1 MVFIKKLEIFGFKS
15 FGLKN
20 IILNFQKGLIV
31 VTGPNGSGKSNIL
44 DAILFALGENSPKA
58 LRVDKFQSLFHDN
71 TNSNDKNRIVRVS
84 LTFDNSDRGIPID
97 KDAVT
102 ITREMYGSN
111 SGESQYNI
119 NGKKV
124 TRNNI
129 MELLEIVVASP
140 NKLNIVQQ
148 GMITRISELNSEER
162 RKIIEDIIGLAYFD
176 EKKNQALKQLE
187 ESDRRLEIALS
198 KMDDVKNRIDET
210 ESERNDQYRFIQIEK
225 EMKRLRAI
233 KISGKINKISK
244 DITEI
249 RERKEVKKNSINSV
263 MEEIN
268 KINQHLE
275 QINNEKEQYV
285 NLADKSNKEKEEL
298 EKKLSSV
305 IYQYERTNAIIKE
318 YQYHLNQTIQR
329 ESKNLVE
336 QQLQNK
342 KIKEYE
348 DQLIYLSNSIDLE
361 KKRIQ
366 EIEKE
371 LEIIGQEIERKDK
384 VNLNELDKKRFLEIR
399 LSKLVRIKGEFEVSI
414 ARYEEKIKN
423 LPDKIKNND
432 SLIIKLLSEIKEI
445 ERTMSQG
452 NFELKEIE
460 LSVKSTKNTL
470 NNINTE
476 LSSISSDLEI
486 SRKTIDTADR
496 TILKYEEKMLLAK
509 NIMTE
514 DYAIATLLKDF
525 KNLGIIGYVYNLL
538 KWDEKYQKA
547 IIASGN
553 EWMKSIVVKDIKSM
567 VALAEFSKNKG
578 ISFLKIIPME
588 ILKIG
593 KSKKIPNDPS
603 VLGILSKFVNSEVNN
618 LADFLF
624 GNIVLTKN
632 PVSAYILSRYGYKA
646 VSISGEIFFPNL
658 SLMQFDYG
666 SKISD
671 LTKDI
676 LLSDSIEG
684 LKNNLEK
691 LKRLTKLKNS
701 EVYNINE
708 EKLRK
713 ENQLN
718 SYNLQI
724 SEWNKKIIVENNKK
738 NKHQQDYVTIITNN
752 IENSDAINK
761 ITNTLKRF
769 RSRSI
774 IIENTI
780 NRLKKEIEQ
789 IEKEKEFE
797 NLTQLNV
804 QKKEM
809 VNDLEIKNKKV
820 RQLLL
825 NQSILKNNLENT
837 NIQYQKLIDEKE
849 NMEIEKENKQVIV
862 EKSKRELIEVEE
874 SLRKL
879 REKENEVIQLNS
891 STYAKTQEF
900 DRIYRRLTEN
910 EKKANKELSILEKEV
925 AIINKDLLDF
935 QNQKINQ
942 INDLQ
947 ELGYKEILESFDVER
962 LYQDLKIE
970 YESIREKIN
979 LRADET
985 YLEIIDGYRGMSN
998 KKNQLEEERKSI
1010 VKFIEETGKEKEFV
1024 FTNALKKV
1032 DEDIRKTFSS
1042 ITGGNAWLELEDQ
1055 ENIFSGGILLIV
1067 QFPNKQSR
1075 ESTSLSGGEK
1085 TMAGIVFL
1093 LALQSLK
1100 PSPFYLMDEVDAHL
1114 DAQNTERLSKILLLR
1129 SGNNQIIMVTLKDS
1143 TVAKSDLIYGVYPK
1157 NGISQ
1162 VVKYN
1167 HPSKV
1172 KLIE

>member
-1 MVFIKKLEIFGFKS
+1 
-15 FGLKN
+15 
-20 IILNFQKGLIV
+20 
-31 VTGPNGSGKSNIL
+31 
-44 DAILFALGENSPKA
+44 
-58 LRVDKFQSLFHDN
+58 
-71 TNSNDKNRIVRVS
+71 
-84 LTFDNSDRGIPID
+84 
-97 KDAVT
+97 
-102 ITREMYGSN
+102 
-111 SGESQYNI
+111 
-119 NGKKV
+119 
-124 TRNNI
+124 
-129 MELLEIVVASP
+129 
-140 NKLNIVQQ
+140 
-148 GMITRISELNSEER
+148 
-162 RKIIEDIIGLAYFD
+162 
-176 EKKNQALKQLE
+176 
-187 ESDRRLEIALS
+187 
-198 KMDDVKNRIDET
+198 
-210 ESERNDQYRFIQIEK
+210 
-225 EMKRLRAI
+225 
-233 KISGKINKISK
+233 
-244 DITEI
+244 
-249 RERKEVKKNSINSV
+249 
-263 MEEIN
+263 
-268 KINQHLE
+268 
-275 QINNEKEQYV
+275 
-285 NLADKSNKEKEEL
+285 
-298 EKKLSSV
+298 
-305 IYQYERTNAIIKE
+305 
-318 YQYHLNQTIQR
+318 
-329 ESKNLVE
+329 
-336 QQLQNK
+336 
-342 KIKEYE
+342 
-348 DQLIYLSNSIDLE
+348 
-361 KKRIQ
+361 
-366 EIEKE
+366 
-371 LEIIGQEIERKDK
+371 
-384 VNLNELDKKRFLEIR
+384 
-399 LSKLVRIKGEFEVSI
+399 
-414 ARYEEKIKN
+414 
-423 LPDKIKNND
+423 
-432 SLIIKLLSEIKEI
+432 
-445 ERTMSQG
+445 
-452 NFELKEIE
+452 
-460 LSVKSTKNTL
+460 
-470 NNINTE
+470 
-476 LSSISSDLEI
+476 
-486 SRKTIDTADR
+486 
-496 TILKYEEKMLLAK
+496 
-509 NIMTE
+509 
-514 DYAIATLLKDF
+514 TLLKDF

-588 ILKIG
+588 LLKTG
-593 KSKKIPNDPS
+593 KSKKIPDDPS
-603 VLGILSKFVNSEVNN
+603 VLGILSRFVNSEVNN

-684 LKNNLEK
+684 LKINLEK

-701 EVYNINE
+701 EIYNINE

-738 NKHQQDYVTIITNN
+738 NKYQQDYGSMITNN

-761 ITNTLKRF
+761 ITNTLKRS

-825 NQSILKNNLENT
+825 NQSILKNNLENI
-837 NIQYQKLIDEKE
+837 NIQYQKLIDEKKD
-849 NMEIEKENKQVIV
+849 MEIEKENKQVIL

-874 SLRKL
+874 NLRRL

-910 EKKANKELSILEKEV
+910 EKKANKELSLLEKEV

-1055 ENIFSGGILLIV
+1055 ENIFSEGILLIV

-1114 DAQNTERLSKILLLR
+1114 DAQNTERLSK
-1129 SGNNQIIMVTLKDS
+1129 
-1143 TVAKSDLIYGVYPK
+1143 
-1157 NGISQ
+1157 
-1162 VVKYN
+1162 
-1167 HPSKV
+1167 
-1172 KLIE
+1172 

>member
-1 MVFIKKLEIFGFKS
+1 
-15 FGLKN
+15 
-20 IILNFQKGLIV
+20 
-31 VTGPNGSGKSNIL
+31 
-44 DAILFALGENSPKA
+44 
-58 LRVDKFQSLFHDN
+58 
-71 TNSNDKNRIVRVS
+71 
-84 LTFDNSDRGIPID
+84 
-97 KDAVT
+97 
-102 ITREMYGSN
+102 
-111 SGESQYNI
+111 
-119 NGKKV
+119 
-124 TRNNI
+124 
-129 MELLEIVVASP
+129 
-140 NKLNIVQQ
+140 
-148 GMITRISELNSEER
+148 
-162 RKIIEDIIGLAYFD
+162 
-176 EKKNQALKQLE
+176 
-187 ESDRRLEIALS
+187 EIALS

-210 ESERNDQYRFIQIEK
+210 ESERNDQHRFIQIEN

-249 RERKEVKKNSINSV
+249 RERKEVKKNSINSI

-305 IYQYERTNAIIKE
+305 IYHYERTNAIIKE
-318 YQYHLNQTIQR
+318 YQYHLNQTTQR
-329 ESKNLVE
+329 ENKNLVE
-336 QQLQNK
+336 QQLQDK

-371 LEIIGQEIERKDK
+371 LEVIGQEIERKDK
-384 VNLNELDKKRFLEIR
+384 VNLNELDKKRFLETR
-399 LSKLVRIKGEFEVSI
+399 LSKLVRIKGEFEVGI

-423 LPDKIKNND
+423 LSDKIKNND

-445 ERTMSQG
+445 ERTISQG
-452 NFELKEIE
+452 NFELKEID
-460 LSVKSTKNTL
+460 LSIKSTKNTL
-470 NNINTE
+470 NNINAE
-476 LSSISSDLEI
+476 LSSISNDLEI
-486 SRKTIDTADR
+486 SRKIIDTAER

-588 ILKIG
+588 LLKAG
-593 KSKKIPNDPS
+593 KSKKIPDDPS

-684 LKNNLEK
+684 LKINLEK

-701 EVYNINE
+701 DIYNINE

-724 SEWNKKIIVENNKK
+724 SEWNKKIITENNKK
-738 NKHQQDYVTIITNN
+738 NKHQQDYGSMITNN

-761 ITNTLKRF
+761 ITNTLDRS

-780 NRLKKEIEQ
+780 NRLKREIEQ
-789 IEKEKEFE
+789 IEKENEFE

-809 VNDLEIKNKKV
+809 VNDLEIENKKV

-825 NQSILKNNLENT
+825 NQSILKNNLENI
-837 NIQYQKLIDEKE
+837 NKQYQKLIDEKKD
-849 NMEIEKENKQVIV
+849 MEIEKENKQVIL

-874 SLRKL
+874 NLRRL

-910 EKKANKELSILEKEV
+910 EKKANKELSLLEKEV

>member
-249 RERKEVKKNSINSV
+249 RERKEVKKNSINSI

-268 KINQHLE
+268 KINHHLE

-399 LSKLVRIKGEFEVSI
+399 LSKLVRIKGEFEVGI

-423 LPDKIKNND
+423 LSDKIKNND

-445 ERTMSQG
+445 ERTISQG

-578 ISFLKIIPME
+578 ISFLK
-588 ILKIG
+588 
-593 KSKKIPNDPS
+593 
-603 VLGILSKFVNSEVNN
+603 
-618 LADFLF
+618 
-624 GNIVLTKN
+624 
-632 PVSAYILSRYGYKA
+632 
-646 VSISGEIFFPNL
+646 
-658 SLMQFDYG
+658 
-666 SKISD
+666 
-671 LTKDI
+671 
-676 LLSDSIEG
+676 
-684 LKNNLEK
+684 
-691 LKRLTKLKNS
+691 
-701 EVYNINE
+701 
-708 EKLRK
+708 
-713 ENQLN
+713 
-718 SYNLQI
+718 
-724 SEWNKKIIVENNKK
+724 
-738 NKHQQDYVTIITNN
+738 
-752 IENSDAINK
+752 
-761 ITNTLKRF
+761 
-769 RSRSI
+769 
-774 IIENTI
+774 
-780 NRLKKEIEQ
+780 
-789 IEKEKEFE
+789 
-797 NLTQLNV
+797 
-804 QKKEM
+804 
-809 VNDLEIKNKKV
+809 
-820 RQLLL
+820 
-825 NQSILKNNLENT
+825 
-837 NIQYQKLIDEKE
+837 
-849 NMEIEKENKQVIV
+849 
-862 EKSKRELIEVEE
+862 
-874 SLRKL
+874 
-879 REKENEVIQLNS
+879 
-891 STYAKTQEF
+891 
-900 DRIYRRLTEN
+900 
-910 EKKANKELSILEKEV
+910 
-925 AIINKDLLDF
+925 
-935 QNQKINQ
+935 
-942 INDLQ
+942 
-947 ELGYKEILESFDVER
+947 
-962 LYQDLKIE
+962 
-970 YESIREKIN
+970 
-979 LRADET
+979 
-985 YLEIIDGYRGMSN
+985 
-998 KKNQLEEERKSI
+998 
-1010 VKFIEETGKEKEFV
+1010 
-1024 FTNALKKV
+1024 
-1032 DEDIRKTFSS
+1032 
-1042 ITGGNAWLELEDQ
+1042 
-1055 ENIFSGGILLIV
+1055 
-1067 QFPNKQSR
+1067 
-1075 ESTSLSGGEK
+1075 
-1085 TMAGIVFL
+1085 
-1093 LALQSLK
+1093 
-1100 PSPFYLMDEVDAHL
+1100 
-1114 DAQNTERLSKILLLR
+1114 
-1129 SGNNQIIMVTLKDS
+1129 
-1143 TVAKSDLIYGVYPK
+1143 
-1157 NGISQ
+1157 
-1162 VVKYN
+1162 
-1167 HPSKV
+1167 
-1172 KLIE
+1172 

>member
-1 MVFIKKLEIFGFKS
+1 I
-15 FGLKN
+15 
-20 IILNFQKGLIV
+20 
-31 VTGPNGSGKSNIL
+31 
-44 DAILFALGENSPKA
+44 
-58 LRVDKFQSLFHDN
+58 
-71 TNSNDKNRIVRVS
+71 
-84 LTFDNSDRGIPID
+84 
-97 KDAVT
+97 
-102 ITREMYGSN
+102 
-111 SGESQYNI
+111 
-119 NGKKV
+119 
-124 TRNNI
+124 
-129 MELLEIVVASP
+129 
-140 NKLNIVQQ
+140 
-148 GMITRISELNSEER
+148 
-162 RKIIEDIIGLAYFD
+162 
-176 EKKNQALKQLE
+176 
-187 ESDRRLEIALS
+187 
-198 KMDDVKNRIDET
+198 
-210 ESERNDQYRFIQIEK
+210 
-225 EMKRLRAI
+225 
-233 KISGKINKISK
+233 
-244 DITEI
+244 
-249 RERKEVKKNSINSV
+249 
-263 MEEIN
+263 
-268 KINQHLE
+268 
-275 QINNEKEQYV
+275 
-285 NLADKSNKEKEEL
+285 
-298 EKKLSSV
+298 
-305 IYQYERTNAIIKE
+305 
-318 YQYHLNQTIQR
+318 
-329 ESKNLVE
+329 
-336 QQLQNK
+336 
-342 KIKEYE
+342 
-348 DQLIYLSNSIDLE
+348 
-361 KKRIQ
+361 
-366 EIEKE
+366 
-371 LEIIGQEIERKDK
+371 
-384 VNLNELDKKRFLEIR
+384 
-399 LSKLVRIKGEFEVSI
+399 
-414 ARYEEKIKN
+414 
-423 LPDKIKNND
+423 
-432 SLIIKLLSEIKEI
+432 
-445 ERTMSQG
+445 
-452 NFELKEIE
+452 
-460 LSVKSTKNTL
+460 KSTKNTL

-684 LKNNLEK
+684 LKINLEK

-701 EVYNINE
+701 EIYNINE

-718 SYNLQI
+718 SYNLRI
-724 SEWNKKIIVENNKK
+724 SEWNRKIIVENNKK
-738 NKHQQDYVTIITNN
+738 NKHQQDYGSIITNN

-874 SLRKL
+874 SLRRL

>member
-1 MVFIKKLEIFGFKS
+1 LVFIKKLEIFGFKS

-210 ESERNDQYRFIQIEK
+210 ESERNDQYRFIQIEN

-244 DITEI
+244 DIIEI
-249 RERKEVKKNSINSV
+249 RERKEVKKNSINST

-275 QINNEKEQYV
+275 QINNEKERYV
-285 NLADKSNKEKEEL
+285 DLADKSNKEKEEL

-336 QQLQNK
+336 QQLQDK

-371 LEIIGQEIERKDK
+371 LEVIGQEIERKDK
-384 VNLNELDKKRFLEIR
+384 VNLNESDKKRFLETR
-399 LSKLVRIKGEFEVSI
+399 LSKLVRIKGEFEVGI

-423 LPDKIKNND
+423 LSDKIKNND

-445 ERTMSQG
+445 ERTISQG
-452 NFELKEIE
+452 NFELKEID
-460 LSVKSTKNTL
+460 LSIKSTKDTL

-486 SRKTIDTADR
+486 SRKIIDTAER

-588 ILKIG
+588 LLKAG
-593 KSKKIPNDPS
+593 KSKKIPDDPS

-684 LKNNLEK
+684 LKINLEK

-701 EVYNINE
+701 EIYNINE

-724 SEWNKKIIVENNKK
+724 SEWNKKIIAENIKK
-738 NKHQQDYVTIITNN
+738 NKHQQDYGSMITNN

-761 ITNTLKRF
+761 ITNTLDRS

-789 IEKEKEFE
+789 IDKEKEFE

-809 VNDLEIKNKKV
+809 VNDLEIENKKV

-825 NQSILKNNLENT
+825 NQSILKNNLENI
-837 NIQYQKLIDEKE
+837 NKQYQKLIDEKKD
-849 NMEIEKENKQVIV
+849 MEIEKENKQVIL

-874 SLRKL
+874 NLRRL

-910 EKKANKELSILEKEV
+910 EKKANKELSLLEKEV

-947 ELGYKEILESFDVER
+947 ELGYKEVLESFDVER

>member
-1 MVFIKKLEIFGFKS
+1 
-15 FGLKN
+15 
-20 IILNFQKGLIV
+20 
-31 VTGPNGSGKSNIL
+31 
-44 DAILFALGENSPKA
+44 
-58 LRVDKFQSLFHDN
+58 
-71 TNSNDKNRIVRVS
+71 
-84 LTFDNSDRGIPID
+84 
-97 KDAVT
+97 
-102 ITREMYGSN
+102 
-111 SGESQYNI
+111 
-119 NGKKV
+119 
-124 TRNNI
+124 
-129 MELLEIVVASP
+129 
-140 NKLNIVQQ
+140 
-148 GMITRISELNSEER
+148 
-162 RKIIEDIIGLAYFD
+162 
-176 EKKNQALKQLE
+176 
-187 ESDRRLEIALS
+187 
-198 KMDDVKNRIDET
+198 
-210 ESERNDQYRFIQIEK
+210 
-225 EMKRLRAI
+225 
-233 KISGKINKISK
+233 
-244 DITEI
+244 
-249 RERKEVKKNSINSV
+249 
-263 MEEIN
+263 
-268 KINQHLE
+268 
-275 QINNEKEQYV
+275 
-285 NLADKSNKEKEEL
+285 
-298 EKKLSSV
+298 
-305 IYQYERTNAIIKE
+305 
-318 YQYHLNQTIQR
+318 
-329 ESKNLVE
+329 
-336 QQLQNK
+336 
-342 KIKEYE
+342 
-348 DQLIYLSNSIDLE
+348 
-361 KKRIQ
+361 
-366 EIEKE
+366 
-371 LEIIGQEIERKDK
+371 
-384 VNLNELDKKRFLEIR
+384 
-399 LSKLVRIKGEFEVSI
+399 
-414 ARYEEKIKN
+414 
-423 LPDKIKNND
+423 
-432 SLIIKLLSEIKEI
+432 
-445 ERTMSQG
+445 
-452 NFELKEIE
+452 
-460 LSVKSTKNTL
+460 
-470 NNINTE
+470 
-476 LSSISSDLEI
+476 
-486 SRKTIDTADR
+486 
-496 TILKYEEKMLLAK
+496 MLLAK

-588 ILKIG
+588 LLKTG
-593 KSKKIPNDPS
+593 KSKKIPDDPS

-684 LKNNLEK
+684 LKINLEK

-701 EVYNINE
+701 EIYNMNE

-738 NKHQQDYVTIITNN
+738 NKHQQDYGSIITNN

-849 NMEIEKENKQVIV
+849 NIEIEKENKQVIL

-874 SLRKL
+874 SLRRL

>member
-148 GMITRISELNSEER
+148 GMITRISELNPEER

-198 KMDDVKNRIDET
+198 KMDDVKDRIDET
-210 ESERNDQYRFIQIEK
+210 ESERNDQYRFIQIEN
-225 EMKRLRAI
+225 EMRRLRAI

-244 DITEI
+244 DIIEI
-249 RERKEVKKNSINSV
+249 RERKEIKKNSINSI

-268 KINQHLE
+268 KINQNLE

-305 IYQYERTNAIIKE
+305 IYQYERTKAIIKE

-371 LEIIGQEIERKDK
+371 LEIISQEIERKDK

-399 LSKLVRIKGEFEVSI
+399 LGKLVRIKGEFEVSI

-423 LPDKIKNND
+423 LSDKIKNND
-432 SLIIKLLSEIKEI
+432 SLILKLLSEIKEI
-445 ERTMSQG
+445 ERTISQG
-452 NFELKEIE
+452 NFELKEID
-460 LSVKSTKNTL
+460 LSIKSTKNTL

-486 SRKTIDTADR
+486 SRKTIDTAER

-588 ILKIG
+588 LLKTG
-593 KSKKIPNDPS
+593 KSKKIPDDPS
-603 VLGILSKFVNSEVNN
+603 VLGILSKFVNCEVNN

-684 LKNNLEK
+684 LKINLEK
-691 LKRLTKLKNS
+691 LKKLTKLKNS
-701 EVYNINE
+701 EIYNINE

-738 NKHQQDYVTIITNN
+738 NKHQQDYGSMITNN

-761 ITNTLKRF
+761 ITNTLKRSK
-769 RSRSI
+769 SRSI

-825 NQSILKNNLENT
+825 NQSILKNNLENI
-837 NIQYQKLIDEKE
+837 NIQYQKLIDEKKD
-849 NMEIEKENKQVIV
+849 MEIEKENKQVIL

-874 SLRKL
+874 NLGRL

-910 EKKANKELSILEKEV
+910 EKKANKELSLLEKEV

>member
-1 MVFIKKLEIFGFKS
+1 
-15 FGLKN
+15 
-20 IILNFQKGLIV
+20 
-31 VTGPNGSGKSNIL
+31 
-44 DAILFALGENSPKA
+44 
-58 LRVDKFQSLFHDN
+58 
-71 TNSNDKNRIVRVS
+71 
-84 LTFDNSDRGIPID
+84 
-97 KDAVT
+97 
-102 ITREMYGSN
+102 
-111 SGESQYNI
+111 
-119 NGKKV
+119 
-124 TRNNI
+124 
-129 MELLEIVVASP
+129 
-140 NKLNIVQQ
+140 
-148 GMITRISELNSEER
+148 
-162 RKIIEDIIGLAYFD
+162 
-176 EKKNQALKQLE
+176 
-187 ESDRRLEIALS
+187 
-198 KMDDVKNRIDET
+198 
-210 ESERNDQYRFIQIEK
+210 
-225 EMKRLRAI
+225 
-233 KISGKINKISK
+233 
-244 DITEI
+244 
-249 RERKEVKKNSINSV
+249 
-263 MEEIN
+263 
-268 KINQHLE
+268 
-275 QINNEKEQYV
+275 
-285 NLADKSNKEKEEL
+285 
-298 EKKLSSV
+298 
-305 IYQYERTNAIIKE
+305 
-318 YQYHLNQTIQR
+318 
-329 ESKNLVE
+329 
-336 QQLQNK
+336 
-342 KIKEYE
+342 
-348 DQLIYLSNSIDLE
+348 
-361 KKRIQ
+361 
-366 EIEKE
+366 
-371 LEIIGQEIERKDK
+371 
-384 VNLNELDKKRFLEIR
+384 
-399 LSKLVRIKGEFEVSI
+399 
-414 ARYEEKIKN
+414 
-423 LPDKIKNND
+423 
-432 SLIIKLLSEIKEI
+432 
-445 ERTMSQG
+445 
-452 NFELKEIE
+452 
-460 LSVKSTKNTL
+460 
-470 NNINTE
+470 
-476 LSSISSDLEI
+476 
-486 SRKTIDTADR
+486 
-496 TILKYEEKMLLAK
+496 
-509 NIMTE
+509 
-514 DYAIATLLKDF
+514 
-525 KNLGIIGYVYNLL
+525 
-538 KWDEKYQKA
+538 
-547 IIASGN
+547 
-553 EWMKSIVVKDIKSM
+553 
-567 VALAEFSKNKG
+567 
-578 ISFLKIIPME
+578 
-588 ILKIG
+588 
-593 KSKKIPNDPS
+593 
-603 VLGILSKFVNSEVNN
+603 
-618 LADFLF
+618 
-624 GNIVLTKN
+624 
-632 PVSAYILSRYGYKA
+632 
-646 VSISGEIFFPNL
+646 ISGEIFFPNL

-684 LKNNLEK
+684 LKINLEK

-701 EVYNINE
+701 EIYNINE

-738 NKHQQDYVTIITNN
+738 NKHQQDYGTIITNN